1 MTSKQRA
8 KLKGLAAGETAA
20 FQIGKGNI
28 SDNMLKSMN
37 EALDKRE
44 LIKISVLKGAEA
56 PAEELIKVISGQLK
70 AEPVCVIGNKMVL
83 YRFNEKAS
91 VHIEL

>member
-8 KLKGLAAGETAA
+8 KLKGIAAGKTAA

-28 SDNMLKSMN
+28 NENMLKSIG

-44 LIKISVLKGAEA
+44 LIKISVLKGADA
-56 PAEELIKVISGQLK
+56 PAAEIIEILSRQLK
-70 AEPVCVIGNKMVL
+70 AEPVCVIGNKLVL
-83 YRFNEKAS
+83 YRYNEKAS
-91 VHIEL
+91 AHIEL